1 MTGPDFDLIVVG
13 AGSAGSVVATRAAQA
28 GRRVLLLEAGP
39 DQPQLPEQPNPLRD
53 GTRLIL
59 DGFNWAYLA
68 NLRSG
73 DGRTS
78 GRRALWERFPYRL
91 GKVVGGSSAVNG
103 AVAMR
108 ALPRDFDD
116 WVKLG
121 NPDWSWDQVLPFY
134 RQIERDLDFP
144 GGHQHGDSGP
154 IPVRRPRRDDLH
166 PLDLAFW
173 EECRQIGM
181 TDLPDLND
189 GTECGVGAV
198 PANAIHGERMD
209 AAATY
214 LKIARGYPG
223 LELRTGCLAS
233 RIVLAA
239 GRAVGVE
246 LVTPEGVTTVRAP
259 EIVLSAGAIGSPL
272 ILQRSGIGP
281 AARSAA
287 LGVDPVVDLPGVG
300 QNLADH
306 PSVMIWAK
314 PVDGLCVPGLP
325 WRQVAARIS
334 SGVADDGADLQVW
347 LLNNVPSS
355 AIPSFADRLGWPMVI
370 GVSVMLLRPRCRGS
384 VHAESADPLAPPVI
398 RLGFGS
404 DTDDVERLMR
414 GVRVAWRVLRSAG
427 FGGQLEK
434 IQLWSDRMVADDG
447 LLRGAARNVMSPGWH
462 AIGSVRMGPA
472 ADSQS
477 VVDQDCRVYG
487 VDGLRVVDASVFPTM
502 PSAPTH
508 LTTAMLAE
516 KIAGGMKG

>member
-1 MTGPDFDLIVVG
+1 MTAAEFDLIVVG
-13 AGSAGSVVATRAAQA
+13 AGSAGSVVATRAAEA

-39 DQPQLPEQPNPLRD
+39 DQPRPPAANPLLD

-59 DGFNWAYLA
+59 DGFNWDYRA
-68 NLRSG
+68 NLRSSA
-73 DGRTS
+73 GRA
-78 GRRALWERFPYRL
+78 GGRALWERFPYRL
-91 GKVVGGSSAVNG
+91 GKVVGGSSSVNG

-116 WVKLG
+116 WVKQG

-134 RQIERDLDFP
+134 RRIERDLDFP
-144 GGHQHGDSGP
+144 GDARHGDRGP
-154 IPVRRPRRDDLH
+154 IPVRRPRRDTLH

-173 EECRQIGM
+173 DECRRIGLP
-181 TDLPDLND
+181 DLPDLND

-198 PANAIHGERMD
+198 PSNSVDGERMD

-214 LKIARGYPG
+214 LATARDNPG
-223 LELRTGCLAS
+223 LELRTGCRVG
-233 RIVLAA
+233 RIVVVD

-246 LVTPEGVTTVRAP
+246 LVGPDGGTTARAP
-259 EIVLSAGAIGSPL
+259 EVVVSAGAIGSPV
-272 ILQRSGIGP
+272 ILQRSGIGS
-281 AARSAA
+281 ADRVAA
-287 LGVDPVVDLPGVG
+287 LGIDPVVDLPGVG
-300 QNLADH
+300 ENLSDH

-314 PVDGLCVPGLP
+314 PVEGLCRPGLP

-334 SGVADDGADLQVW
+334 SGVSDDGADLQVW

-370 GVSVMLLRPRCRGS
+370 GVSVMLLRPRSHGS
-384 VHAESADPLAPPVI
+384 VHADSADPSAPPAI

-404 DTDDVERLMR
+404 DPDDVERLMR
-414 GVRVAWRVLRSAG
+414 GVRVAWQILRSAG
-427 FGGQLEK
+427 FAPQLDR
-434 IQLWSDRMVADDG
+434 IQLWSDRMVADDR
-447 LLRGAARNVMSPGWH
+447 LLRGAVRNVMSPGWH
-462 AIGSVRMGPA
+462 AVGSVRMGPIT
-472 ADSQS
+472 DPHS

-508 LTTAMLAE
+508 LTTVMLAE
-516 KIAGGMKG
+516 KIASGMKV